1 VLYVISSFSISTPYW
16 PWKPL
21 LSSGLPDIVKP
32 RYKKTASFPGDLSC
46 NCNHSVD
53 YNGSLG
59 CTLRNI
65 EHPES
70 KAMSCSHWEEL
81 LLSLSSQMSIMFYL
95 ASSIRYWPCVCFSGC
110 PTFVKK
116 WNTDVFSICI
126 LCPINPPLSHYSTY
140 KVFRDLTPN
149 ASTQNQRSSSALI
162 CALICVPP
170 LSCNTTLIRDI
181 LHQVVKSYRIIVSHI
196 YILKAISSWY
206 IWSLGYILG
215 YIHTRAIINIEM
227 IREDMR
233 VIDHPA
239 DRPMWR

>member
-1 VLYVISSFSISTPYW
+1 MYTEKYWISWVESYELFA
-16 PWKPL
+16 L
-21 LSSGLPDIVKP
+21 GRAFAVVKF
-32 RYKKTASFPGDLSC
+32 T
-46 NCNHSVD
+46 NVHHV
-53 YNGSLG
+53 
-59 CTLRNI
+59 
-65 EHPES
+65 
-70 KAMSCSHWEEL
+70 
-81 LLSLSSQMSIMFYL
+81 LLSLLYQILTLCLFFRMSYFH
-95 ASSIRYWPCVCFSGC
+95 
-110 PTFVKK
+110 KK

-181 LHQVVKSYRIIVSHI
+181 LHQVVKSYWIIVSHI